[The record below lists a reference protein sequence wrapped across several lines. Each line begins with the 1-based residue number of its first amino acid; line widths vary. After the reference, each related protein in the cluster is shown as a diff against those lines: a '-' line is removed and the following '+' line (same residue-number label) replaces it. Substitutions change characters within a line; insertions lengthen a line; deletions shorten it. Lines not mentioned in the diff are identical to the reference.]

1 MSIEVIEAFES
12 PYAVWVRQSRYADD
26 GKNRPRRRIAKTA
39 RTASDHR
46 RGSLISAFRWPPS
59 PNLAVTTLLPDRFP
73 ARKSS
78 SRTAFPSLESSFG
91 YGGSCRE
98 PVRPRKYRRIR

>member
-1 MSIEVIEAFES
+1 MSVEVIEAFES

-26 GKNRPRRRIAKTA
+26 GRSRPRRRMAKTA
-39 RTASDHR
+39 RTASHHR
-46 RGSLISAFRWPPS
+46 RGSLVSAFRWPPS
-59 PNLAVTTLLPDRFP
+59 PNLAVTRLLPDRFP

-91 YGGSCRE
+91 YGGSMS
-98 PVRPRKYRRIR
+98 

>member
-91 YGGSCRE
+91 YGGSMS
-98 PVRPRKYRRIR
+98 